1 MIKFDLQTFAEGES
15 AQIVDAGAENGAGTE
30 GANGTGTESG
40 NAKANDAGTENKTV
54 FGTQGGNAAQAE
66 ILDFGKVTI
75 PEGITVDDNF
85 KALAKDIGLT
95 NDGASKLLAYAKSD
109 IFDRIATAQQ
119 EAQKEVLDGWAKESQ
134 TQYSGDKLEIAKHA
148 YKTFASEGL
157 QKFMDDTGLGSHPE
171 VVGLFYKLGLQ
182 MSEGKLVLGDG
193 HDNPNSANTM
203 FAKSISMMGK

>member
-15 AQIVDAGAENGAGTE
+15 TQVVDTENTGAE
-30 GANGTGTESG
+30 GANGASTEG
-40 NAKANDAGTENKTV
+40 NAGAEGGNDAGTKSV
-54 FGTQGGNAAQAE
+54 LGTQGGNATE

-119 EAQKEVLDGWAKESQ
+119 EAQQEVLEGWAKESQ

-193 HDNPNSANTM
+193 HDTPNSANTM

>member
-15 AQIVDAGAENGAGTE
+15 TQVVDTENTGAEGGNAEGAGTE
-30 GANGTGTESG
+30 GG
-40 NAKANDAGTENKTV
+40 NTTDAGTKTV
-54 FGTQGGNAAQAE
+54 LGTQGGNAAE
-66 ILDFGKVTI
+66 VLDFGKVTI

-119 EAQKEVLDGWAKESQ
+119 EAQQEVLEGWAKESQ

-193 HDNPNSANTM
+193 HETPNSANTM

>member
-1 MIKFDLQTFAEGES
+1 MIKFDLQTFAEGEPT
-15 AQIVDAGAENGAGTE
+15 QVVDTGAEGTENGTEGAGTE
-30 GANGTGTESG
+30 GAGTES
-40 NAKANDAGTENKTV
+40 NAGTEGKTV
-54 FGTQGGNAAQAE
+54 LGTQGGNATE
-66 ILDFGKVTI
+66 VLDFGKVTI

-109 IFDRIATAQQ
+109 IFDRITAAQQ
-119 EAQKEVLDGWAKESQ
+119 EAQQEVLEGWAKESQ

-193 HDNPNSANTM
+193 HETPNSANTM

>member
-1 MIKFDLQTFAEGES
+1 MIKFDLQTFAEGEPT
-15 AQIVDAGAENGAGTE
+15 QVVDTGAEGTENGNAGAGTE
-30 GANGTGTESG
+30 GAGTES
-40 NAKANDAGTENKTV
+40 NAGTEGKTV
-54 FGTQGGNAAQAE
+54 LGTQGGNATE
-66 ILDFGKVTI
+66 VLDFGKVTI

-119 EAQKEVLDGWAKESQ
+119 EAQQEVLEGWAKESQ

-193 HDNPNSANTM
+193 HETPNSANTM